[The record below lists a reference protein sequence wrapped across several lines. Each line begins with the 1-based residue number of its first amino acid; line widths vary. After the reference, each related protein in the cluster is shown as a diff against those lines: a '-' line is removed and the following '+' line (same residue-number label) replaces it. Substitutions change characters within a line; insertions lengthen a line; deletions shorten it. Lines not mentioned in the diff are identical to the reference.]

1 MNGLV
6 NMLMK
11 DRDFP
16 VLFTFTDFEKIGFLK
31 DEYQKELNEGLQSK
45 YIDRVY
51 DEIYTLNVKYR
62 KKAIPK
68 RVLSQMIVPNSYVS
82 MYYVLC
88 DYDWIPEMI
97 FTVTSVTV
105 KEDCMVD
112 ANGYGSFM
120 YTPLYEKMPTAGI
133 YDKNDFGDLSYK
145 AARPL
150 RALCDL
156 LYRKNK
162 NWPWSLLNL
171 YENFRIF
178 PDSLEEDLT
187 SDDFDELQG
196 AFGVKT
202 IEDFLQ
208 KTRKEL
214 AL

>member
-6 NMLMK
+6 DMLIK
-11 DRDFP
+11 DKSLP
-16 VLFTFTDFEKIGFLK
+16 VLFTFEDFKKRGYGKDMFKKQLSEGVEK
-31 DEYQKELNEGLQSK
+31 K

-51 DEIYTLNVKYR
+51 GEIYTLDVKYR
-62 KKAIPK
+62 EKAVPK

-82 MYYVLC
+82 MYYVLR

-105 KEDCMVD
+105 KEDFIVD
-112 ANGYGSFM
+112 TDRYGSFM
-120 YTPLYEKMPTAGI
+120 YTPLYKIMPTAGI
-133 YDKNDFGDLSYK
+133 YEEKDFQGMYRVAK
-145 AARPL
+145 PL

-187 SDDFDELQG
+187 GDDFDELQG